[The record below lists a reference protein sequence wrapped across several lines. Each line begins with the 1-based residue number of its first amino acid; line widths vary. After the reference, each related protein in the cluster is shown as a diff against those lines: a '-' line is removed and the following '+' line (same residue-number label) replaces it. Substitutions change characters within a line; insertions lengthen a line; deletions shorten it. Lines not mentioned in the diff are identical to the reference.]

1 MERVEMDER
10 IANEQGMSITEIF
23 DKFGEPYFR
32 DLESNLLIAL
42 QSGKNTVISCGG
54 GVVMRPENADHMKKN
69 GRVVL
74 LTAKP
79 ETILERVKDSDE
91 RPILNNHMNVDYI
104 AELMEKRR
112 ARYLAVAD
120 VIVETDGKSA
130 GQITDE
136 LLDGLKRLDS
146 KKK

>member
-1 MERVEMDER
+1 
-10 IANEQGMSITEIF
+10 
-23 DKFGEPYFR
+23 
-32 DLESNLLIAL
+32 
-42 QSGKNTVISCGG
+42 
-54 GVVMRPENADHMKKN
+54 
-69 GRVVL
+69 
-74 LTAKP
+74 
-79 ETILERVKDSDE
+79 
-91 RPILNNHMNVDYI
+91 MNVDYI

-146 KKK
+146 EKK

>member
-1 MERVEMDER
+1 
-10 IANEQGMSITEIF
+10 
-23 DKFGEPYFR
+23 
-32 DLESNLLIAL
+32 LESNLLIAL